1 MKTVSVKILGYKR
14 SLRYPIERSVIAAQR
29 ELSDMTL
36 VVEHVKTVE
45 EIQKY
50 TPGFALPSLAIDG
63 KLVCVGRFPVK
74 AEVLSW
80 LREVEKNCE

>member
-1 MKTVSVKILGYKR
+1 LKTVSVKILGYKR

-29 ELSDMTL
+29 ELFDMTL

-50 TPGFALPSLAIDG
+50 TPVFALPSLVIDG

-80 LREVEKNCE
+80 LREVEKKCE

>member
-1 MKTVSVKILGYKR
+1 MKTVSVKILGYKH

-50 TPGFALPSLAIDG
+50 TPVFSLPSLAIDG

>member
-45 EIQKY
+45 EIKKY
-50 TPGFALPSLAIDG
+50 TPVFALPSLAIDG
-63 KLVCVGRFPVK
+63 KLVCVGRFPIK

-80 LREVEKNCE
+80 LREIEKNCE